1 MLEILHELSSKR
13 QYSTTDYGIKGLE
26 DLAHQKDTD
35 IMSTLSLF
43 ALKQIN

>member
-1 MLEILHELSSKR
+1 MNLAPKGNTAPLIMESKA
-13 QYSTTDYGIKGLE
+13 LE